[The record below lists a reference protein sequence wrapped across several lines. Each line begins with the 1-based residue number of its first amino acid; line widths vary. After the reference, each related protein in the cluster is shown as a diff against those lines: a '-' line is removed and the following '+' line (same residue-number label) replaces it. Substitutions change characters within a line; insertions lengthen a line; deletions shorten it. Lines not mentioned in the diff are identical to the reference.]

1 HPGGDGSLER
11 PGWSYPLAE
20 GPVDSVQEP
29 SRQNDRYRHQRSP
42 VSPVRLRLD
51 ARVPVPRASMASRR
65 AGLRTLVR
73 RRMVAAVQPL
83 AVPFGA
89 GRLVQRVRGGARR
102 VAGPWGSRV
111 KSTMPPVD
119 AAAARIRA
127 KA

>member
-1 HPGGDGSLER
+1 M
-11 PGWSYPLAE
+11 
-20 GPVDSVQEP
+20 DSVQEP

-89 GRLVQRVRGGARR
+89 GRLVQRVRGGDRR
-102 VAGPWGSRV
+102 VAGRSRSRM
-111 KSTMPPVD
+111 KSTMLLVD
-119 AAAARIRA
+119 DDADGIRVKGETRA
-127 KA
+127 GLEK